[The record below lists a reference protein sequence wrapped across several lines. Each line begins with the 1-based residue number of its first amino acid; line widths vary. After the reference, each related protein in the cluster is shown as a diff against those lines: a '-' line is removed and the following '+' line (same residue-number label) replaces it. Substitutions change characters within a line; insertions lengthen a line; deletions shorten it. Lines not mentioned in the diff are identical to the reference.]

1 MIGQAV
7 GLGAVFIALCAAVLW
22 PARRFGPLGLFV
34 ATLVLGTV
42 FFTVAL
48 PGYVLPGGTV
58 VPGIAMAAANSV
70 RPLPLPALA
79 YWVYL
84 LLIVIGGLV
93 AVSSDDEWWRDF
105 RRPIVRGLCGD
116 VPRAA
121 APLRVLVLY
130 ACIPLAVGWGTV
142 RGAGATAGVPIES
155 RQAHPS
161 ISYDPD
167 LVSPV
172 RHPRAD
178 RLAAF
183 AAAEGLADAPVGDVP
198 AAYREAI
205 LREGRHLYGKNCSHC
220 HGGKADGT
228 GHLARAL
235 RLRPADFTDSGTIA
249 TLVEAYAFRRVMDG
263 GIGLP
268 GAGTPWDSAMP
279 RWKGELT
286 EEEVF
291 KILLA
296 EYDIAG
302 VSPRVPEKLE

>member
-1 MIGQAV
+1 MIGQAL
-7 GLGAVFIALCAAVLW
+7 GLGAGFIALCAVVLW
-22 PARRFGPLGLFV
+22 LARRSGPLGLFV
-34 ATLVLGTV
+34 ATLVLGV
-42 FFTVAL
+42 AFFEVLL
-48 PGYVLPGGTV
+48 PGYALPGGTIL
-58 VPGIAMAAANSV
+58 PGIAMAATNSA

-79 YWVYL
+79 YWVFIA
-84 LLIVIGGLV
+84 LIVIGGLV
-93 AVSSDDEWWRDF
+93 AASSDDEWWRDF
-105 RRPIVRGLCGD
+105 CRPIVRGLRGD

-121 APLRVLVLY
+121 RPVRALVLY
-130 ACIPLAVGWGTV
+130 ACIPLAVGWVMV
-142 RGAGATAGVPIES
+142 RGARATAGVPIES
-155 RQAHPS
+155 RQAHPT

-183 AAAEGLADAPVGDVP
+183 AAAEGMADALAGDVA
-198 AAYREAI
+198 AAYREAM
-205 LREGRHLYGKNCSHC
+205 LREGRHLYGQHCSHC
-220 HGGKADGT
+220 HGGKAAGA

-235 RLRPADFTDSGTIA
+235 RLRPADFTDAGTIA
-249 TLVEAYAFRRVMDG
+249 TLVEGYAFRRVMDG

-286 EEEVF
+286 ADEVF

-302 VSPRVPEKLE
+302 LSPRVPEKLE